1 VGSAHDLSW
10 RRLLSPNHRRS
21 NYTGF
26 VVSTGT
32 GVAPAAVA
40 PEAVS
45 PAAPAPAGVGGVS
58 ASVKMITTTTTTT
71 KSYE

>member
-1 VGSAHDLSW
+1 MGSAHDLSW

-45 PAAPAPAGVGGVS
+45 PAAPGVGGVS